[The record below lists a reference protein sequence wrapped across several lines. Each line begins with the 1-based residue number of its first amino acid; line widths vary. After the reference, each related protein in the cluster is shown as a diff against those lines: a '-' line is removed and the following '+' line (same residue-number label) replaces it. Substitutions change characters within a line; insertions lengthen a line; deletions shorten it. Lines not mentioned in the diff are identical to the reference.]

1 MRTTGVKGGSNPAHP
16 SNPNLQELYAS
27 IRPHILGHCPYRRGP
42 RAGRGSGRIRLDCSR
57 LVRDFPGT
65 FYRIAR
71 FSWRPSATGLAQ
83 NPNLRS
89 ADYAD
94 YTVQRSRNPA
104 EEETTA
110 NEGQLFVSIRV
121 HSRLIRILPSSFT
134 RPPSSLFPFTSA
146 RRFRPL
152 RCEFA
157 CKLGESGACRAVA
170 REERAG
176 ESG

>member
-16 SNPNLQELYAS
+16 SNPNLRALYAS
-27 IRPHILGHCPYRRGP
+27 ICPHILDHCPYRRGP
-42 RAGRGSGRIRLDCSR
+42 RASRGGGRIRLDCSR

-71 FSWRPSATGLAQ
+71 FSWRASTTRLAQ

-94 YTVQRSRNPA
+94 YTAQRSRKPCGRRNNR
-104 EEETTA
+104 EW
-110 NEGQLFVSIRV
+110 
-121 HSRLIRILPSSFT
+121 T
-134 RPPSSLFPFTSA
+134 RMRDNYSCQFAST
-146 RRFRPL
+146 RFRPL
-152 RCEFA
+152 GCEFA
-157 CKLGESGACRAVA
+157 CKLGESGACRTVA

-176 ESG
+176 ESSKMALTK